1 MLYNAG
7 MAELSVKNTPAT
19 LGAVVT
25 GARLPNLTAAQW
37 RRLETAF
44 HNRAVLILP
53 GQWLTE
59 AEQMDFGR
67 RFGELAI
74 EAQPLG
80 NERADGTL
88 RDAEDPVMRLIRGS
102 EDWHT
107 DSSYRRL
114 AAKASI
120 LSAHKV
126 PSCGGET
133 EWADMAAAYG
143 ALGAAER
150 TRIEGLAAYH
160 SLHHSQSR
168 VGQDGADLKA
178 AIMELQANAL
188 GGTDVV
194 DGPQEADGQ
203 GDGVPPLRPLVKR
216 HPATGRRVLFIGRH
230 AYGIP
235 GLAAEESAQ
244 LLADLMA
251 FACRPPRVLAHRWQP
266 GDTVIWDNRRV
277 LHRVR
282 PWPFDEP
289 RLMLHTRVDG
299 DPATELA
306 IA

>member
-1 MLYNAG
+1 
-7 MAELSVKNTPAT
+7 MAELSIKNTPAT

-25 GARLPNLTAAQW
+25 GTRLPDLTGAQW

-44 HNRAVLILP
+44 NNRAVLILP

-59 AEQMDFGR
+59 TEQMDFGR
-67 RFGELAI
+67 RFGALAI
-74 EAQPLG
+74 EAQPLS
-80 NERADGTL
+80 NERPDGSL
-88 RDAEDPVMRLIRGS
+88 RDAEDPVMRLMRGS

-107 DSSYRRL
+107 DSSFRRL

-120 LSAHKV
+120 LSASKV
-126 PSCGGET
+126 PSRGGET
-133 EWADMAAAYG
+133 EWADMAAAYD

-160 SLHHSQSR
+160 SLQHSQSC
-168 VGQDGADLKA
+168 VGQGGADVKA
-178 AIMELQANAL
+178 ALIELRASGP

-194 DGPQEADGQ
+194 DEPDGPDGQ
-203 GDGVPPLRPLVKR
+203 EDGAPPLRPLVKR
-216 HPATGRRVLFIGRH
+216 HPATGRRALFIGRH

-235 GLAAEESAQ
+235 GLAADESAK
-244 LLADLMA
+244 LLAELMA

-277 LHRVR
+277 LHRAR

-289 RLMLHTRVDG
+289 RSMRHTRVDG

-306 IA
+306 AA